1 MNLHAM
7 PSLLSAILII
17 IIGSFVA
24 LRNRKS
30 KVNFLFFLLTSSAFI
45 WQLGTGLTMLSK
57 QPSFALIATRIAF
70 VGITLIP
77 VLSYHLSVCISGRNA
92 NKIINVGYIAAILF
106 FIPLSWTSLI
116 LDGIYTYPWGFF
128 FRAGRLHPIFMAF
141 FIYFMILAFLNLFLS
156 VRREIKPLERN
167 RKKYL
172 LIALFIAYIGS
183 VDYLPT
189 YGVKVYPFGYLTLIC
204 FVLVFA
210 YAILKYRLMD
220 INIALTR
227 AGLFVFR

>member
-1 MNLHAM
+1 
-7 PSLLSAILII
+7 
-17 IIGSFVA
+17 
-24 LRNRKS
+24 
-30 KVNFLFFLLTSSAFI
+30 
-45 WQLGTGLTMLSK
+45 
-57 QPSFALIATRIAF
+57 
-70 VGITLIP
+70 
-77 VLSYHLSVCISGRNA
+77 
-92 NKIINVGYIAAILF
+92 
-106 FIPLSWTSLI
+106 
-116 LDGIYTYPWGFF
+116 
-128 FRAGRLHPIFMAF
+128 MAF

-210 YAILKYRLMD
+210 
-220 INIALTR
+220 T
-227 AGLFVFR
+227 

>member
-1 MNLHAM
+1 
-7 PSLLSAILII
+7 
-17 IIGSFVA
+17 
-24 LRNRKS
+24 
-30 KVNFLFFLLTSSAFI
+30 
-45 WQLGTGLTMLSK
+45 
-57 QPSFALIATRIAF
+57 
-70 VGITLIP
+70 
-77 VLSYHLSVCISGRNA
+77 
-92 NKIINVGYIAAILF
+92 
-106 FIPLSWTSLI
+106 
-116 LDGIYTYPWGFF
+116 
-128 FRAGRLHPIFMAF
+128 MAF

-227 AGLFVFR
+227 AGLFVFVYLFVLGVPFWLGYTTKSWFPATALAVALATAGPFIYQYLRWQAEEIILKEQKRYQQAMLILPRKSPRFAILISFWTRKHPLLQKKSRRTFA